1 MLIDERRF
9 DFLPQSKWKNLSKKD
24 RSKLQSFRSY
34 YGHYKG
40 TLNEIEELK
49 KEIGKK
55 EEKVKRYLSKMNKL
69 NYEIDHLRDDYHFS
83 WSVSKIKKKNYYNLC
98 ISRRGHTPKSGGLG
112 GPKKIEDRLR
122 TYYKRNKN
130 KLNDLDRL
138 GWDRFIRSEV
148 NDRSGRNKVRN
159 RIIDMIT
166 KDPTL
171 IGFVINRKILFP
183 LKKDLILSSN

>member
-24 RSKLQSFRSY
+24 RSKLQSFKSY
-34 YGHYKG
+34 YGHYIR
-40 TLNEIEELK
+40 TENEIEELT

-83 WSVSKIKKKNYYNLC
+83 WSVSKLKNKNYYNLT
-98 ISRRGHTPKSGGLG
+98 ISRRGHLPKSGTLG
-112 GPKKIEDRLR
+112 SPKLIENHLR
-122 TYYKRNKN
+122 AYYKRNKN
-130 KLNDLDRL
+130 KLKDLDRL

-159 RIIDMIT
+159 RILDLIT
-166 KDPTL
+166 KDSTL
-171 IGFVINRKILFP
+171 KSIVINRKTLFP
-183 LKKDLILSSN
+183 LKNDSNGKLP

>member
-24 RSKLQSFRSY
+24 RSKLQSFQSY

-40 TLNEIEELK
+40 TENEIEELT

-112 GPKKIEDRLR
+112 SPKLIEKQLR

-148 NDRSGRNKVRN
+148 NDRSGKSKVRN

-166 KDPTL
+166 KDNSLKSFT
-171 IGFVINRKILFP
+171 INRKVLFP
-183 LKKDLILSSN
+183 IN

>member
-24 RSKLQSFRSY
+24 SSKLQSFRSY

-40 TLNEIEELK
+40 TLTEIEELK

-83 WSVSKIKKKNYYNLC
+83 WSVSKLKKKNYYNLC

-112 GPKKIEDRLR
+112 SPKEIEKHLR

>member
-9 DFLPQSKWKNLSKKD
+9 DFIPQKKWKNLSKKD
-24 RSKLQSFRSY
+24 EKSLRSY
-34 YGHYKG
+34 RSIYRWYKE
-40 TLNEIEELK
+40 TKEEIELLEKQIKQK
-49 KEIGKK
+49 KE
-55 EEKVKRYLSKMNKL
+55 KVNSYLSKMKNL

-112 GPKKIEDRLR
+112 SPKLIENHLK

-148 NDRSGRNKVRN
+148 NDRSGKSKVRN

-166 KDPTL
+166 KDNSLKSFT
-171 IGFVINRKILFP
+171 INRKVLFP
-183 LKKDLILSSN
+183 IN